1 MVDLPH
7 FFDKHIIPCRCRF
20 PAGPGQGILVRDPEF
35 NMSDSGFIDQSK
47 LHFNEGDLVYRKGE
61 MAQQMFIVLA
71 GKVRL
76 YVGTEPSGD
85 WSEEL
90 SKGDFFGEGS
100 LLEPIPRSN
109 TAVALEDTD
118 VITISR
124 GTFLRMI
131 RQNPEVSVKMM
142 QRLAQRNRE
151 LGARVDSPDASRSKV
166 KVPTSAA
173 LVSVISSKKYS
184 ITSHGALVG
193 RYDPNTGIHPDID
206 LTDEDPQLSVSR
218 RHARILC
225 EHGRYFLVEEHG
237 VANGTYI
244 KGDRLPAG
252 DARELKP
259 GDRVGFG
266 MVVLFF
272 EKS

>member
-1 MVDLPH
+1 MAEP
-7 FFDKHIIPCRCRF
+7 
-20 PAGPGQGILVRDPEF
+20 
-35 NMSDSGFIDQSK
+35 SSFIDQSK
-47 LHFNEGDLVYRKGE
+47 LRFREGELVYKKGE
-61 MAQQMFIVLA
+61 MAQQMYVILA

-76 YVGTEPSGD
+76 YIGETAAGD

-100 LLEPIPRSN
+100 LLEVIPRPN
-109 TAVALEDTD
+109 TAVALEDSELIA
-118 VITISR
+118 ITR

-151 LGARVDSPDASRSKV
+151 ISAKIDHQDSQKSSSQKL
-166 KVPTSAA
+166 KAA
-173 LVSVISSKKYS
+173 PQNALLVSVVTGRKFPIM
-184 ITSHGALVG
+184 SHGALIG
-193 RYDPNTGIHPDID
+193 RFDPNTGIHPDID
-206 LTDEDPQLSVSR
+206 LTEEDSQLSVSR

-237 VANGTYI
+237 VTNGTYI
-244 KGDRLPAG
+244 KGDRLQPG

-272 EKS
+272 EKT

>member
-1 MVDLPH
+1 
-7 FFDKHIIPCRCRF
+7 
-20 PAGPGQGILVRDPEF
+20 
-35 NMSDSGFIDQSK
+35 MSDSSFIGQSK
-47 LHFNEGDLVYRKGE
+47 LSFKEGAVVYRKGE
-61 MAQQMFIVLA
+61 MAQQMYVILS
-71 GKVRL
+71 GRIRM
-76 YVGTEPSGD
+76 YVGTEPQGD
-85 WSEEL
+85 WAEEL
-90 SKGDFFGEGS
+90 GKGDFFGEGS
-100 LLEPIPRSN
+100 LLEPIARIH
-109 TAVALEDTD
+109 TAVALEDSE
-118 VITISR
+118 VVAISR

-151 LGARVDSPDASRSKV
+151 LATKVEADPSRVPKRAQPATVS
-166 KVPTSAA
+166 
-173 LVSVISSKKYS
+173 LVSVISGKKFM
-184 ITSHGALVG
+184 ILAHGALVG
-193 RYDPNTGIHPDID
+193 RFDPNTGIHPDID

-225 EHGRYFLVEEHG
+225 EHNRYFLVEEHG

-244 KGDRLPAG
+244 KGERLAPG

-272 EKS
+272 EKPS

>member
-1 MVDLPH
+1 
-7 FFDKHIIPCRCRF
+7 
-20 PAGPGQGILVRDPEF
+20 
-35 NMSDSGFIDQSK
+35 MSDSNFIGQSK
-47 LHFNEGDLVYRKGE
+47 VAFKEGEIVYRKGD
-61 MAQQMFIVLA
+61 MAQNMYVILS
-71 GKVRL
+71 GRVRMYL
-76 YVGTEPSGD
+76 GTEPQGD
-85 WSEEL
+85 WTEEL
-90 SKGDFFGEGS
+90 GKGDFFGEGS
-100 LLEPIPRSN
+100 LLDPVPRHH
-109 TAVALEDTD
+109 TVVALEDTE
-118 VITISR
+118 VVAIAR

-151 LGARVDSPDASRSKV
+151 LSGRMDAEASKSVRARPQPATVS
-166 KVPTSAA
+166 
-173 LVSVISSKKYS
+173 LVSVISGRKFQ
-184 ITSHGALVG
+184 ILAHGALVG

-206 LTDEDPQLSVSR
+206 LTEEDPQLSVSR

-225 EHGRYFLVEEHG
+225 EHNRYFLVEEHG

-244 KGDRLPAG
+244 KGERLPPG

-272 EKS
+272 EKPA

>member
-1 MVDLPH
+1 
-7 FFDKHIIPCRCRF
+7 
-20 PAGPGQGILVRDPEF
+20 
-35 NMSDSGFIDQSK
+35 MSESSFIGQSK
-47 LHFNEGDLVYRKGE
+47 LSFKEGEIVYRRGE
-61 MAQQMFIVLA
+61 MAQQMYVILT
-71 GKVRL
+71 GKIRM
-76 YVGTEPSGD
+76 YVGTEPQGE
-85 WSEEL
+85 WAEEL
-90 SKGDFFGEGS
+90 AKGDFFGEGS
-100 LLEPIPRSN
+100 LLEPIARIH
-109 TAVALEDTD
+109 TAVALEDSE
-118 VITISR
+118 VVTISR

-151 LGARVDSPDASRSKV
+151 LAAKVENDTTRGLRVRPQVASVS
-166 KVPTSAA
+166 
-173 LVSVISSKKYS
+173 LVSVISGKKYL
-184 ITSHGALVG
+184 ILSHGALVG
-193 RYDPNTGIHPDID
+193 RFDPNTGIHPDID

-225 EHGRYFLVEEHG
+225 EHNRYFLVEEQG

-244 KGDRLPAG
+244 KGDRLAPG

-272 EKS
+272 EKLG

>member
-1 MVDLPH
+1 M
-7 FFDKHIIPCRCRF
+7 
-20 PAGPGQGILVRDPEF
+20 GESS
-35 NMSDSGFIDQSK
+35 NFIDQSK
-47 LHFNEGDLVYRKGE
+47 LRFREGELVYRKGE
-61 MAQQMFIVLA
+61 MAQRMYVILA

-76 YVGTEPSGD
+76 YTGDSAVGE

-90 SKGDFFGEGS
+90 AKGDFFGEGS
-100 LLEPIPRSN
+100 LLEAIPRPN
-109 TAVALEDTD
+109 TAVALEDSE
-118 VITISR
+118 VIAITR

-151 LGARVDSPDASRSKV
+151 VSAKVELMETQRSSSQKLRTQ
-166 KVPTSAA
+166 PETAL
-173 LVSVISSKKYS
+173 LVSVVSGRKFP

-193 RYDPNTGIHPDID
+193 RFDPTTQIHPDID
-206 LTDEDPQLSVSR
+206 LTEEDSQLSVSR

-237 VANGTYI
+237 VTNGTYI
-244 KGDRLPAG
+244 KGDRLQPG
-252 DARELKP
+252 DARELKA

-272 EKS
+272 ERG

>member
-1 MVDLPH
+1 MT
-7 FFDKHIIPCRCRF
+7 
-20 PAGPGQGILVRDPEF
+20 E
-35 NMSDSGFIDQSK
+35 SSFIDQSK
-47 LHFNEGDLVYRKGE
+47 LRFNEGDIVFRKGE
-61 MAQQMFIVLA
+61 MAQQMFIVLS
-71 GKVRL
+71 GKIRL
-76 YVGTEPSGD
+76 YVGHEPVGD

-90 SKGDFFGEGS
+90 TKGDFFGEGS

-109 TAVALEDTD
+109 TAVALEDSE
-118 VITISR
+118 VIAISR

-151 LGARVDSPDASRSKV
+151 LAAKVDSEGTRGTKSRNAGPSAS
-166 KVPTSAA
+166 
-173 LVSVISSKKYS
+173 LVSVISGKKYT
-184 ITSHGALVG
+184 ILSHGALVG
-193 RYDPNTGIHPDID
+193 RFDPNTGIHPDID

-225 EHGRYFLVEEHG
+225 EHNRYFLVEEHG

-244 KGDRLPAG
+244 KGERLPPG

-272 EKS
+272 EKT

>member
-1 MVDLPH
+1 
-7 FFDKHIIPCRCRF
+7 
-20 PAGPGQGILVRDPEF
+20 
-35 NMSDSGFIDQSK
+35 MSDSSFIGQSK
-47 LHFNEGDLVYRKGE
+47 LSFKEGEVVYRRGE
-61 MAQQMFIVLA
+61 MAQQMYVILT
-71 GKVRL
+71 GKIRM
-76 YVGTEPSGD
+76 YVGSEPIGE
-85 WSEEL
+85 WAEEL
-90 SKGDFFGEGS
+90 AKGDFFGEGS
-100 LLEPIPRSN
+100 LLEPIARIH

-118 VITISR
+118 VVAISR

-151 LGARVDSPDASRSKV
+151 LAAKVESDGIRSSSGRVRVQAASVS
-166 KVPTSAA
+166 
-173 LVSVISSKKYS
+173 LVSVISGKKYM
-184 ITSHGALVG
+184 ILSHGALVG

-206 LTDEDPQLSVSR
+206 LTEEDPQLSVSR

-225 EHGRYFLVEEHG
+225 EHNRYFLVEEHG

-244 KGDRLPAG
+244 KGERLAPG
-252 DARELKP
+252 DARELKA

-272 EKS
+272 EKLG

>member
-1 MVDLPH
+1 MT
-7 FFDKHIIPCRCRF
+7 
-20 PAGPGQGILVRDPEF
+20 
-35 NMSDSGFIDQSK
+35 DSSFIDQSK
-47 LHFNEGDLVYRKGE
+47 LRFNEGDVVFRKGE
-61 MAQQMFIVLA
+61 MAQQMYIVLN
-71 GKVRL
+71 GKIRL
-76 YVGTEPSGD
+76 YVGHEPVGD

-90 SKGDFFGEGS
+90 GKGDFFGEGS
-100 LLEPIPRSN
+100 LLESIPRSN
-109 TAVALEDTD
+109 TAVALEDSE
-118 VITISR
+118 VIAISR

-151 LGARVDSPDASRSKV
+151 LAAKVDSEGTRGTRSRNVGPSAS
-166 KVPTSAA
+166 
-173 LVSVISSKKYS
+173 LVSVISGKKYT
-184 ITSHGALVG
+184 ILAHGALVG
-193 RYDPNTGIHPDID
+193 RFDPNTGIHPDID

-225 EHGRYFLVEEHG
+225 EHNRYFLVEEHG

-244 KGDRLPAG
+244 KGERLPPG

-272 EKS
+272 EKT

>member
-1 MVDLPH
+1 M
-7 FFDKHIIPCRCRF
+7 
-20 PAGPGQGILVRDPEF
+20 GE
-35 NMSDSGFIDQSK
+35 SSSFIDQSK
-47 LHFNEGDLVYRKGE
+47 LRFREGELVYKKGE
-61 MAQQMFIVLA
+61 MAHQMYVILA

-76 YVGTEPSGD
+76 YTGDSAAGD

-90 SKGDFFGEGS
+90 AKGDFFGEGS
-100 LLEPIPRSN
+100 LLEAIPRPN
-109 TAVALEDTD
+109 TAVALEDSELIA
-118 VITISR
+118 ITR

-151 LGARVDSPDASRSKV
+151 VSAKV
-166 KVPTSAA
+166 EQQEAQKVSSQKLKTQPQNAL
-173 LVSVISSKKYS
+173 LVSVVTGRKFPIM
-184 ITSHGALVG
+184 SHGALIG
-193 RYDPNTGIHPDID
+193 RFDPNTGIHPDID
-206 LTDEDPQLSVSR
+206 LTEEDSQLSVSR

-237 VANGTYI
+237 VTNGTYI
-244 KGDRLPAG
+244 KGDRLQPG

-272 EKS
+272 EKT

>member
-1 MVDLPH
+1 MT
-7 FFDKHIIPCRCRF
+7 
-20 PAGPGQGILVRDPEF
+20 
-35 NMSDSGFIDQSK
+35 DSSFIEQSK
-47 LHFNEGDLVYRKGE
+47 LRFNEGEVVYHKGE
-61 MAQQMFIVLA
+61 MAQQMYILLS
-71 GKVRL
+71 GKIRL
-76 YVGTEPSGD
+76 YVGFEPVGD

-90 SKGDFFGEGS
+90 TKGDFFGEGS
-100 LLEPIPRSN
+100 LLEPIPRGN
-109 TAVALEDTD
+109 TAVALEDTEL
-118 VITISR
+118 IAISR

-151 LGARVDSPDASRSKV
+151 LGSRVDAEGGRRGRSAQ
-166 KVPTSAA
+166 TNAC
-173 LVSVISSKKYS
+173 LVSVISGKKYA

-193 RYDPNTGIHPDID
+193 RFDPNTGIHPDID

-218 RHARILC
+218 RHARVLC
-225 EHGRYFLVEEHG
+225 EHSRYFLVEEHG

-244 KGDRLPAG
+244 KGDRLAPG

-272 EKS
+272 EKPS

>member
-1 MVDLPH
+1 MT
-7 FFDKHIIPCRCRF
+7 
-20 PAGPGQGILVRDPEF
+20 E
-35 NMSDSGFIDQSK
+35 SSFIDQSK
-47 LHFNEGDLVYRKGE
+47 LRFNEGDIVFRKGE
-61 MAQQMFIVLA
+61 MAQQMYIVLN
-71 GKVRL
+71 GKIRL
-76 YVGTEPSGD
+76 YVGHEPVGD

-90 SKGDFFGEGS
+90 MKGDFFGEGS

-109 TAVALEDTD
+109 TAVALEDSE
-118 VITISR
+118 VIAISR

-151 LGARVDSPDASRSKV
+151 LGAKVEADGNRGTKSRSAG
-166 KVPTSAA
+166 PSAS
-173 LVSVISSKKYS
+173 LVSVISGKKYT
-184 ITSHGALVG
+184 ILSHGALVG

-225 EHGRYFLVEEHG
+225 EHNRYFLVEEHG

-244 KGDRLPAG
+244 KGERLPPG

-272 EKS
+272 EKT